1 VKSDGEILKSVFA
14 MRLDQLYNIEN
25 SGVGISLKH
34 RQFYSIIKTIHHGKV
49 NDHLGKV
56 LFEFEKSYLHELP
69 H

>member
-1 VKSDGEILKSVFA
+1 

-49 NDHLGKV
+49 NDHSGKV